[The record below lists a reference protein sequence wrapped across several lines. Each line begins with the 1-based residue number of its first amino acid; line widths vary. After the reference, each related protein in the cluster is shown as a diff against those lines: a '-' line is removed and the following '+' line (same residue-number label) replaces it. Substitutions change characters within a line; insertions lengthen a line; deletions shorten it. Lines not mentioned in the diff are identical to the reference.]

1 MLASVSGGDPN
12 RYFPPTFGAE
22 TMITIDPSS
31 VNTARLQSILQG
43 VVGPRPV
50 CFASTIDNDGNS
62 NLSPFSF
69 FNIFSTNPPILIFS
83 PARRVRDNT
92 TKHSLE
98 NVMKVPEVV
107 INIVNYSMVQ
117 QVSLSSTEYPKG
129 VSEFI
134 KAGFTPVPSE
144 TVKPFRVK
152 ESPAQLECIVK
163 QVMPLGDQGGAGNL
177 VICEVKMIHISEEV
191 LDASQNVD
199 QRKIDLVARM
209 GGNWY
214 CRAHGDALFEV
225 EKPLLTLGVGVD
237 ALPDAIRFSPVLTGN
252 ELGQLGNS
260 EKLPDASEL
269 KEFRDSGEFELKLGD
284 FKESDFAT
292 HRLASRLLA
301 EGNVQLAL
309 KVLLA

>member
-1 MLASVSGGDPN
+1 
-12 RYFPPTFGAE
+12 
-22 TMITIDPSS
+22 MITIDPLS
-31 VNTARLQSILQG
+31 VNTMRLQNILQG
-43 VVGPRPV
+43 VVGPRPI
-50 CFASTIDNDGNS
+50 CFASTIDSQGNS

-98 NVMKVPEVV
+98 NVLDVPEVA
-107 INIVNYSMVQ
+107 INIVNYAMVQ
-117 QVSLSSTEYPKG
+117 QTSLSSTEYPKG

-134 KAGFTPVPSE
+134 KAGFTPIPSQ
-144 TVKPFRVK
+144 TIKPFRVK

-163 QVMPLGDQGGAGNL
+163 QVIPLGDQGGAGNL
-177 VICEVKMIHISEEV
+177 IICEVKMIHLSEAV
-191 LDASQNVD
+191 LDESQNVD
-199 QRKIDLVARM
+199 QQKIDTVARM

-225 EKPLLTLGVGVD
+225 VKPVTTLGVGID
-237 ALPDAIRFSPVLTGN
+237 ALPDTIRHSPILTGN

-260 EKLPDASEL
+260 EKLPDTLEL
-269 KEFRDSGEFELKLGD
+269 QEFRDCGEFEVLLGD
-284 FKESDFAT
+284 FKESNFAT
-292 HRLASRLLA
+292 HRLASKLLA
-301 EGNVQLAL
+301 VGNVQLAL